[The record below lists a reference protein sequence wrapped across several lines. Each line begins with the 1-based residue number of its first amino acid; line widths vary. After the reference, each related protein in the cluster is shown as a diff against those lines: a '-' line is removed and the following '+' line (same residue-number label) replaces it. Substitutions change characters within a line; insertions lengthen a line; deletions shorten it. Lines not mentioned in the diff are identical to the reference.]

1 LTVGQQY
8 NQVSGSIL
16 FLLRFPMPESED
28 QPEIRKVNPASL
40 HIGPLRRES
49 LSQDQEERV
58 HAVYRYLAPYL
69 GTTLEQFEIG
79 FLRDS
84 DPDSEINVWLAIAQI
99 HRDFIEQHT
108 DKTTDVGRDVY
119 KCCRFQW
126 VLRGRP
132 IYPNRSGTKLRRS
145 AGIGDRRLEPAV
157 GQASSVSRQ

>member
-1 LTVGQQY
+1 
-8 NQVSGSIL
+8 
-16 FLLRFPMPESED
+16 MPESED

-99 HRDFIEQHT
+99 HRDFIKQHT
-108 DKTTDVGRDVY
+108 DKSADVGREVY
-119 KCCRFQW
+119 KCILSIS
-126 VLRGRP
+126 VGAARP
-132 IYPNRSGTKLRRS
+132 SDVPESLWDAVQQFCS
-145 AGIGDRRLEPAV
+145 DR
-157 GQASSVSRQ
+157 